1 MGMNVSK
8 LFCACAQND
17 YIAAIGDGVIERID
31 STDNGRR
38 LTAVVSFE
46 KYIDRSTLHSAEIA
60 ARECYQMSSV
70 RIEPRFPAECFGV
83 EVMDDLIM
91 EMRRRVASVNGSFNE
106 CKWSY
111 DPQEAVVTALLVRDS
126 RPLLRRQN
134 FEREMAALIKAEF
147 GVNVTVELDFDETA
161 TPPPLPKPKSVQAR
175 ADGPVRTPIDD
186 RPPWEDSDAPPA
198 EAVPRPEAPKPQK
211 SRPTKGDMGAKGT
224 LPQLMGLPA
233 GVSIKEAVYGR
244 PRKAQVER
252 ICELSPEYFHATVWG
267 KIFKYE
273 TKETKTGEMI
283 IVTFCITDYT
293 SSCSVKLLLKGK
305 DKELAGAL
313 KKDMVVLVQ
322 GKYQYD
328 SWDKEHILM
337 ADYIASG
344 SMSERSDNAEE
355 KRVELH
361 MHTNMSRMDA
371 VSSVESIVTRAAE
384 WGHRAIAIT
393 DHGVAQAFPGAMN
406 AAADCAKNGKPI
418 KVLYGTEAYF
428 VNDTIGAVT
437 GGSEMPLSGRFVVF
451 DLETTGLSRTT
462 ERITE
467 IGAVA
472 IENGEITERFST
484 FVNPEMPIPAN
495 ITALTGISNTMV
507 KDAPTEDIAVRDF
520 LDFIGDS
527 VLVAHNAAF
536 DTGFIGAACD
546 RLGLEFGNTYA
557 DTLALSRSMYSD
569 LSSHKL
575 DSVVKY
581 LGLPA
586 FNHHRAVDDAEALAG
601 VFLCMLKEMTEGMK
615 LERVSQINAGVTV
628 KDVRKLTSTH
638 LIVLAR
644 NLTGLKNL
652 YKLISSAHTTNFY
665 KQPRILRSQLEE
677 LREGLVIGSA
687 CEAGELYKAVKDG
700 MRQDELLKLASF
712 YDYLEIQPL
721 CNNAFMIR
729 SGEVS
734 GEEEL
739 IRINK
744 AIVKLG
750 EKLGKPVVA
759 TCDAHYIDPD
769 NDIFRRILLTELGM
783 SDSNVPAHLYFRTT
797 EEMLAEFDYLG
808 EKKAYE
814 VVVTN
819 PNLIADMFEDI
830 RPIPPGTFPPSILG
844 SDDDL
849 RRITRERARS
859 IYGDPL
865 PEYVDA
871 RLEKELNSIISNG
884 YSVMYMIAQKLIAN
898 SEENGFLVGSR
909 GSVGSSFVAT
919 MAGISEVNPLAPH
932 YVCPK
937 CKKSQFFIN
946 DLSVGSGF
954 DLPEKN
960 CPDCDVPY
968 IRDGHDIPFETFL
981 GFNGDKQPDID
992 LNFSNIYQTSAHR
1005 YTESLFKAGNVFKAG
1020 TIGTVA
1026 EKTAFRYV
1034 MKYQEKYGLHF
1045 SSAEVERLK
1054 QGCMGVKSTTGQ
1066 HPGGM
1071 VVVPSDNEVY
1081 DFCPVQHPANK
1092 AESGVLTTHFDFHS
1106 IHDTILKLD
1115 LLGHVSPTIY
1125 RYLEDLTGIKVM
1137 DVPMSDQ
1144 KVMSLFTSTEAL
1156 GVTPE
1161 DINSP
1166 TGTFSL
1172 PEVGTAFVRQML
1184 VDTQPKTFSDL
1195 LQVSGLSH
1203 GTGVYLGNAKDL
1215 IASGRC
1221 TISEVIGTR
1230 DNIMIYLIKKGV
1242 DNALAF
1248 KITEIVRKGKAKKL
1262 LDDEKVQAMKDHDV
1276 PDWYI
1281 DSCFK
1286 IQYMFPKAHAAAY
1299 MISALRL
1306 GWYKVYY
1313 PIEYYCAYFT
1323 ARCENFDADAAE
1335 SISRA
1340 NEIMAQIDSK
1350 GKGASQTEE
1359 GAYAMIQI
1367 IVEALARGIEFLPID
1382 LYKSD
1387 AMRFLPEDGKIRMPF
1402 VALKGLGEA
1411 AAINLAR
1418 AAKEGEFVSK
1428 EDIVERA
1435 GVSKGIIEILENAG
1449 ALTGMSES
1457 SQINIFELNAE

>member
-1 MGMNVSK
+1 MSMTINQI
-8 LFCACAQND
+8 FCACAEND
-17 YIAAIGDGVIERID
+17 YIKAIGDGQLESID
-31 STDNGRR
+31 AANNGRKI
-38 LTAVVSFE
+38 TARVRFE
-46 KYIDRSTLHSAEIA
+46 RYIDREALRNAELA
-60 ARECYQMSSV
+60 VRESYKLSQV
-70 RIEPRFPAECFGV
+70 RLEPRFPSECFGV
-83 EVMDDLIM
+83 EVMDDLIT
-91 EMRRRVASVNGSFNE
+91 EMRRRLSSVNGSFVG
-106 CKWSY
+106 CKWSM
-111 DPQEAVVTALLVRDS
+111 EGSTVTALLVRDC
-126 RPLLRRQN
+126 RPLLRRQS
-134 FEREMAALIKAEF
+134 FEREMSKLIMDEF
-147 GVNVTVELDFDETA
+147 GVQTEIVLDFDETA
-161 TPPPLPKPKSVQAR
+161 VPPPLPKPVPSRPAS
-175 ADGPVRTPIDD
+175 GMPTRTPVDD
-186 RPPWEDSDAPPA
+186 RPPWEDAPPPPA
-198 EAVPRPEAPKPQK
+198 DAQRQEPPRRKEERF
-211 SRPTKGDMGAKGT
+211 SKGDMGAKGT
-224 LPQLMGLPA
+224 LPQLMGLP
-233 GVSIKEAVYGR
+233 GHVTLSEAVYGR
-244 PRKAQVER
+244 PRKAQVIR
-252 ICELSPEYFHATVWG
+252 LSELTPEYSRTTVWG

-273 TKETKTGEMI
+273 SKETKTGERI

-293 SSCSVKLLLKGK
+293 SSCSVKLLLKNNEADREVAEK
-305 DKELAGAL
+305 L
-313 KKDMVVLVQ
+313 KNGMVVLVQ
-322 GKYQYD
+322 GDYQYD
-328 SWDKEHILM
+328 SWDKENILR
-337 ADYIASG
+337 ANYIASG
-344 SMSERSDNAEE
+344 SMRERKDNAEE

-371 VSSVESIVTRAAE
+371 VTPVEDIVSRAAA
-384 WGHRAIAIT
+384 WGHKAIAIT

-406 AAADCAKNGKPI
+406 AAADCAKKGTPI

-428 VNDTIGAVT
+428 VNDTLGAVT
-437 GGSEMPLSGRFVVF
+437 GHSEMPLSGRFVVF

-467 IGAVA
+467 IGAVV
-472 IENGEITERFST
+472 IENGEVTDRFST
-484 FVNPEMPIPAN
+484 FVNPQMPIPAN
-495 ITALTGISNTMV
+495 ITTLTGISNNMV
-507 KDAPTEDIAVRDF
+507 KDAPTEDIAVPQF
-520 LDFIGDS
+520 LDFVGDA

-536 DTGFIGAACD
+536 DTGFIGAACE
-546 RLGLEFGNTYA
+546 RLGLSFENTFV
-557 DTLALSRSMYSD
+557 DTLALSRAMYPD

-575 DSVVKY
+575 DVVVKH
-581 LGLPA
+581 LGLPT
-586 FNHHRAVDDAEALAG
+586 FNHHRAVDDAEALGG
-601 VFLCMLKEMTEGMK
+601 VFACMLREMTEGMK
-615 LERVSQINAGVTV
+615 LEKVSQINAGV
-628 KDVRKLTSTH
+628 KGGDMRKIKSTH
-638 LIVLAR
+638 LIVLAK
-644 NLTGLKNL
+644 NLVGLKNL
-652 YKLISSAHTTNFY
+652 YRLISDGHTKNFY
-665 KQPRILRSQLEE
+665 KQPRILRSRLEE

-687 CEAGELYKAVKDG
+687 CEAGELYQAVKSG
-700 MRQDELLKLASF
+700 MRQEELLRLASF

-729 SGEVS
+729 EGEVS

-759 TCDAHYIDPD
+759 TCDAHYIDPE

-783 SDSNVPAHLYFRTT
+783 KDSNTPAHLYFRTT

-808 EKKAYE
+808 QKKAYE

-830 RPIPPGTFPPSILG
+830 RPIPPGTFPPSIPG

-859 IYGDPL
+859 MYGDPL

-884 YSVMYMIAQKLIAN
+884 YSIMYMIAQKLIAN
-898 SEENGFLVGSR
+898 SEEHGYLVGSR

-937 CKKSQFFIN
+937 CKKSHFFIN
-946 DLSVGSGF
+946 DLSIGSGF
-954 DLPEKN
+954 DLPEKD
-960 CPDCDVPY
+960 CPDCGVPY

-992 LNFSNIYQTSAHR
+992 LNFSNEYQTAAHR
-1005 YTESLFKAGNVFKAG
+1005 YTESLFKEGNVFKAG

-1034 MKYQEKYGLHF
+1034 MKYQEKYDLHL
-1045 SSAEVERLK
+1045 SSAEIERLK

-1071 VVVPSDNEVY
+1071 VVVPSEYEVY
-1081 DFCPVQHPANK
+1081 DFCPIQHPANK

-1125 RYLEDLTGIKVM
+1125 KYLEDLTGIKVM
-1137 DVPMSDQ
+1137 DVPMSDP

-1161 DINSP
+1161 DIDSP

-1215 IASGRC
+1215 IASGQC

-1262 LDDEKVQAMKDHDV
+1262 LTDEMVEEMKKHDV
-1276 PDWYI
+1276 PQWYI

-1286 IQYMFPKAHAAAY
+1286 IQYMFPKAHASAY

-1306 GWYKVYY
+1306 GWYKVHR

-1323 ARCENFDADAAE
+1323 ARCENFDPEATV
-1335 SISRA
+1335 SIERGK
-1340 NEIMAQIDSK
+1340 ELLAQIESK

-1359 GAYAMIQI
+1359 GSYAIIQI

-1382 LYKSD
+1382 LYASD
-1387 AMRFLPEDGKIRMPF
+1387 AKRFLPEDGKIRMPF

-1418 AAKEGEFVSK
+1418 AATEGEFVSK
-1428 EDIVERA
+1428 QDIVERA
-1435 GVSKGIIEILENAG
+1435 GVSKSIIEILENAG
-1449 ALTGMSES
+1449 SLAGLPES
-1457 SQINIFELNAE
+1457 SQMNIFEMDE

>member
-1 MGMNVSK
+1 MAVNIST
-8 LFCACAQND
+8 LFCDCAENQ
-17 YIAAIGDGVIERID
+17 YIKSIGDGKILKID
-31 STDNGRR
+31 TAQNGRHMTV
-38 LTAVVSFE
+38 TAQFDR
-46 KYIDRSTLHSAEIA
+46 YIDRESLHNAELA
-60 ARECYQMSSV
+60 VRESYLLSMV
-70 RIEPRFPAECFGV
+70 RFQPRFPQECFGL
-83 EVMDDLIM
+83 EVMDDLIS
-91 EMRRRVASVNGSFNE
+91 EMRRRLCSVNGSFTG
-106 CKWSY
+106 CKWSM
-111 DPQEAVVTALLVRDS
+111 DGDRITALLLRDA

-134 FEREMAALIKAEF
+134 FEAEMAKLIEAEF
-147 GVNVTVELDFDETA
+147 GAKVTVALDFDESV
-161 TPPPLPKPKSVQAR
+161 TPPPLPTPKAAKSPNA
-175 ADGPVRTPIDD
+175 PVRTPVDD
-186 RPPWEDSDAPPA
+186 RPPWEEAAPP
-198 EAVPRPEAPKPQK
+198 PEAPAAAARQEAPRPREK
-211 SRPTKGDMGAKGT
+211 SFGKGEMGAKGS
-224 LPQLMGLPA
+224 LPQLEGLP
-233 GVSIKEAVYGR
+233 GHVKLVEAVYGR
-244 PRKAQVER
+244 PRRAQVVR
-252 ICELSPEYFHATVWG
+252 ISELTPEYSRTTVWG
-267 KIFKYE
+267 KIFNYE
-273 TKETKTGEMI
+273 TKETKSGEML

-293 SSCSVKLLLKGK
+293 SSCSIKLLLKGK
-305 DKELAGAL
+305 DKELGGAL
-313 KKDMVVLVQ
+313 KNDMVVLVQ
-322 GKYQYD
+322 GDYQFD
-328 SWDKEHILM
+328 SWDKENILR
-337 ADYIASG
+337 ANYIASC
-344 SMSERSDNAEE
+344 SMKVRKDESEH

-371 VSSVESIVTRAAE
+371 VSDVGDIVKRAAD
-384 WGHRAIAIT
+384 WGHKAIAIT

-406 AAADCAKNGKPI
+406 AAAECAGKGKPI

-428 VNDTIGAVT
+428 INDTIGAVT
-437 GGSEMPLSGRFVVF
+437 GSSDASLDGRFVVF
-451 DLETTGLSRTT
+451 DLETTGLSQSS

-472 IENGEITERFST
+472 VEKGEIVDRFSS
-484 FVNPEMPIPAN
+484 FVNPEMPIPSN
-495 ITALTGISNTMV
+495 ITALTGITNAMV
-507 KDAPTEDIAVRDF
+507 KDAPAEDVAVRDF
-520 LDFIGDS
+520 LEFAEDS
-527 VLVAHNAAF
+527 VLVAHNANF
-536 DTGFIGAACD
+536 DTGFIGAACM
-546 RLGLEFGNTYA
+546 RLGLEFSNTFI
-557 DTLALSRSMYSD
+557 DTLALSRAMYPD

-575 DSVVKY
+575 DAVVKH
-581 LGLPA
+581 LGLPE

-601 VFLCMLKEMTEGMK
+601 IFKCMLTEMTGGMK
-615 LERVSQINAGVTV
+615 LERVSQINTSV
-628 KDVRKLTSTH
+628 KGGDTRKLKSTH

-652 YKLISSAHTTNFY
+652 YKLISEAHTTGFY
-665 KQPRILRSQLEE
+665 KQPRITRSRLQE
-677 LREGLVIGSA
+677 LREGLIIGSA
-687 CEAGELYKAVKDG
+687 CEAGELYAAVKSG
-700 MRQDELLKLASF
+700 MRQDELQRLASF

-729 SGEVS
+729 NGEVRS
-734 GEEEL
+734 EEEL

-744 AIVKLG
+744 AIVRLG
-750 EKLGKPVVA
+750 EKLGKPVVG
-759 TCDAHYIDPD
+759 TCDAHYLDPE

-808 EKKAYE
+808 EKKALE

-819 PNLIADMFEDI
+819 PNLIADMCESI
-830 RPIPPGTFPPSILG
+830 LPVPPGTFPPSIPG

-849 RRITRERARS
+849 RRITRERARNM
-859 IYGDPL
+859 YGDPL
-865 PEYVDA
+865 PEYVEA
-871 RLEKELNSIISNG
+871 RLEKELNSIIGNG
-884 YSVMYMIAQKLIAN
+884 YSIMYMIAQKLIAN
-898 SEENGFLVGSR
+898 SEEHGYLVGSR

-946 DLSVGSGF
+946 DLSIGSGF
-954 DLPEKN
+954 DLPEKD
-960 CPDCDVPY
+960 CPDCGVPY

-992 LNFSNIYQTSAHR
+992 LNFSNEYQTAAHR

-1034 MKYQEKYGLHF
+1034 MKYQEKYDLHF

-1054 QGCMGVKSTTGQ
+1054 KGCMGVKSTTGQ

-1071 VVVPSDNEVY
+1071 VVVPSEYEVY
-1081 DFCPVQHPANK
+1081 DFCPIQHPANK

-1125 RYLEDLTGIKVM
+1125 KYLEDLTGIPVM
-1137 DVPMSDQ
+1137 DVPMSDPQ
-1144 KVMSLFTSTEAL
+1144 VMSLFTSTEAL

-1215 IASGRC
+1215 IASGQC

-1262 LDDEKVQAMKDHDV
+1262 LTDEMVQTMKDHDV
-1276 PDWYI
+1276 PQWYI

-1286 IQYMFPKAHAAAY
+1286 IQYMFPKAHASAY

-1306 GWYKVYY
+1306 GWYKVHR

-1323 ARCENFDADAAE
+1323 ARCENFDPDATE
-1335 SISRA
+1335 NIGRA
-1340 NEIMAQIDSK
+1340 NELLTQIESK

-1359 GAYAMIQI
+1359 GAYAIIQI

-1382 LYKSD
+1382 LYASD
-1387 AMRFLPEDGKIRMPF
+1387 AKRFLPEDGKIRMPF

-1411 AAINLAR
+1411 AALNLAR
-1418 AAKEGEFVSK
+1418 AALDGEFVSK

-1435 GVSKGIIEILENAG
+1435 GVSKSIIEILDNAG
-1449 ALTGMSES
+1449 ALHGLPES
-1457 SQINIFELNAE
+1457 SQMNIFEMEDQ